1 MGEGCSLKGAFVSLT
16 EAGKKPV
23 RFLWACLPDALGVSE
38 AAPLPSREQGP
49 GWVFFASPGCV
60 GVTPHP
66 CLSGGGVGSGNPWAV
81 VVTFTNPGRRE
92 LGIRKMDTHDISLP
106 VSAGAGV
113 EVKGFLTPTPGSFFI
128 IPPSISL
135 EHCATKRET
144 YIEPRAPWQPITN
157 LVRFGL
163 DQL

>member
-1 MGEGCSLKGAFVSLT
+1 MSHFT
-16 EAGKKPV
+16 PV
-23 RFLWACLPDALGVSE
+23 Y
-38 AAPLPSREQGP
+38 
-49 GWVFFASPGCV
+49 
-60 GVTPHP
+60 
-66 CLSGGGVGSGNPWAV
+66 GGVGSGNPWAV

-113 EVKGFLTPTPGSFFI
+113 EVKGFLTPTPGSFYH
-128 IPPSISL
+128 PTQYKMLTVLPSL

-157 LVRFGL
+157 LVSFGL